1 MRSITR
7 RLGSLAAVATF
18 TLGFAAAAPA
28 QADTVV
34 STRSVLVCEKDTD
47 VNTGVLVRPGD
58 RVTINTSG
66 TIWAGMWFS
75 GRNDAAG
82 WTQWA
87 DSAYPLPQAR
97 RYSLLTHLNGSYKYA
112 GNSADFRHNALESY
126 LHLRINDNV
135 PANGDGCF
143 TATVR
148 IWR

>member
-7 RLGSLAAVATF
+7 RLGSLAAVSAF
-18 TLGFAAAAPA
+18 TLGFVAAGPA

-34 STRSVLVCEKDTD
+34 STRVVNVCENNTD
-47 VNTGVLVRPGD
+47 VFTGVLVRPGD

-82 WTQWA
+82 WTNLA
-87 DSAYPLPQAR
+87 DSAYPLPGAR
-97 RYSLLTHLNGSYKYA
+97 RYGLLTQLNGTYKYA

-126 LHLRINDNV
+126 LYLRINDNV